1 MNDILNE
8 ALIEFGHMLNRS
20 QETGPDLEEEDEDAA
35 KARCR
40 EYLGNLVAG
49 VRGVNLP
56 SADIRVLWTLSSAR
70 NRLPKELVTKL
81 GLIRLATYSDAL
93 QSAIFA
99 VQQEEMVSSWR

>member
-1 MNDILNE
+1 MNGILNE

-20 QETGPDLEEEDEDAA
+20 QEPEPDLDEEDVDEV

-40 EYLGNLVAG
+40 QYLGNLAAG
-49 VRGVNLP
+49 VQGVNLP
-56 SADIRVLWTLSSAR
+56 SADIRVLWTLSGAR

-81 GLIRLATYSDAL
+81 GLIRLATYSDTL

-99 VQQEEMVSSWR
+99 VQQKEMVSSWR